1 MGILFVSD
9 ERHCHLQHFRR
20 RTWLLIALCMS
31 ARGTD
36 AAFGLGLIE
45 PTQQVAAQEVSTC
58 SAETEFPI

>member
-9 ERHCHLQHFRR
+9 ERHRQLQHFRR
-20 RTWLLIALCMS
+20 RTWLLIALCMF

-45 PTQQVAAQEVSTC
+45 PTHQLGVQEVPAC
-58 SAETEFPI
+58 SANTEHRI

>member
-1 MGILFVSD
+1 MDIFTVS
-9 ERHCHLQHFRR
+9 EARHQKLQHFRR
-20 RTWLLIALCMS
+20 RTWLLIALCMF

-45 PTQQVAAQEVSTC
+45 PTQQVAAQEVFAC

>member
-9 ERHCHLQHFRR
+9 ERHRQLQHFRR
-20 RTWLLIALCMS
+20 RTWLLIALCMF

-45 PTQQVAAQEVSTC
+45 PIHQLAAQEVPAC
-58 SAETEFPI
+58 SANTEHHI

>member
-9 ERHCHLQHFRR
+9 ERHLQLQHFRR
-20 RTWLLIALCMS
+20 RTWLLIALCMF

-45 PTQQVAAQEVSTC
+45 PTQQVAAQEISIC
-58 SAETEFPI
+58 SADTEFPI

>member
-9 ERHCHLQHFRR
+9 ARHRQLQHFRR
-20 RTWLLIALCMS
+20 RTWLLIALCMF

-45 PTQQVAAQEVSTC
+45 PAHHLAAQEFPAC
-58 SAETEFPI
+58 SANAEHRI

>member
-1 MGILFVSD
+1 MGIFFVSD
-9 ERHCHLQHFRR
+9 ERHRRLQHFRR
-20 RTWLLIALCMS
+20 RTWLLISLCMF

-45 PTQQVAAQEVSTC
+45 PTHQFAAQVVSAC

>member
-9 ERHCHLQHFRR
+9 ERHRQLQHFRR
-20 RTWLLIALCMS
+20 RTWVLIALCIF
-31 ARGTD
+31 ARGAD